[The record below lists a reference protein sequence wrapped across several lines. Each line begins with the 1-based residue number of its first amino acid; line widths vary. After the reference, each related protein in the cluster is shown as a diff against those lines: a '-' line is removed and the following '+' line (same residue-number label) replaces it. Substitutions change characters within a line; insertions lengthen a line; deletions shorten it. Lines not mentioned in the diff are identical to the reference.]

1 MKSAKSIVGALVPV
15 KLRAKLRERHVSM
28 NVNHIYGPR
37 SVQLSKSE
45 AAVTCVLRNGEYYI
59 DSFIQHYTRMGFRH
73 IFFLDNGSS
82 DETLSTIKQYD
93 NVSIC
98 QSTLPISANQRLF
111 KKYLAEQSIRGG
123 WCLDADIDEFFDFPS
138 SDVIDLQQFLVYLN
152 QNHYTAM
159 ITHLLDM
166 FSDRPLSYLTSE
178 RKEDVK
184 AAYRYY
190 DISDVIKTDYRTSDV
205 VAKYGNANKLA
216 DCKTALYWGGIR
228 KTLYGN
234 NCLLTKHSLFLPEAG
249 IDLFPHVHFA
259 NEANVADI
267 SGVMLHYKLT
277 SNAMAV
283 ALQNRDNFT
292 ENSKTYSAFIS
303 TLHRES
309 DRQIRQDTAQKFGS
323 VTDLID
329 CKFLAVSPAYEEYIA
344 DGKMTDPPE
353 SISTNGRSQWP
364 ALKA

>member
-1 MKSAKSIVGALVPV
+1 
-15 KLRAKLRERHVSM
+15 
-28 NVNHIYGPR
+28 
-37 SVQLSKSE
+37 
-45 AAVTCVLRNGEYYI
+45 
-59 DSFIQHYTRMGFRH
+59 MGFRH

-82 DETLSTIKQYD
+82 DETLSTAKQYD

-111 KKYLAEQSIRGG
+111 KKYLAERSIRGG
-123 WCLDADIDEFFDFPS
+123 WCLDADIDEFFDFPF
-138 SDVIDLQQFLVYLN
+138 SDVIDLNQFLIYLN
-152 QNHYTAM
+152 RNQYTGV

-166 FSDRPLSYLTSE
+166 FSGRPLSYLTSE

-184 AAYRYY
+184 AVYRYY
-190 DISDVIKTDYRTSDV
+190 DISDIIKTDYRTSDV

-216 DCKTALYWGGIR
+216 DSKTTLYWGGIR

-259 NEANVADI
+259 NKANVADV

-277 SNAMAV
+277 SNAMAI
-283 ALQNRDNFT
+283 ARQNQDNFI
-292 ENSKTYSAFIS
+292 ENSKTYGAFIA
-303 TLHRES
+303 TLQRES
-309 DRQIRQDTAQKFGS
+309 SRQIRQDTAQEFVS
-323 VTDLID
+323 ATDLTN
-329 CKFLAVSPAYEEYIA
+329 CKFLAMSPAYEEYA
-344 DGKMTDPPE
+344 TASKMTSQPE
-353 SISTNGRSQWP
+353 YMSTSGVSQWP